1 MKKVRNCLFV
11 LLYFVMLLV
20 FVRAVGFNGLYG
32 QDAHEYYRYSST
44 LLNWLNTG
52 QHPGDY
58 FWPVWYPLMGALVAY
73 VTHLPVLVGLQL
85 VSILW
90 LCIIVW
96 VALRWVQPYNQMV
109 TIAVFIGLG
118 LSPLLLRSG
127 LVVMADTMSIAATM
141 LALLCFKNYDAKP
154 QQQYVLGFAVFGALA
169 VMARYAS
176 AVVLL
181 PAAVYMAYG
190 ILVNRQW
197 LSIAGALLL
206 ALLVC
211 VPHIVLRHNA
221 PLAFVKHEWVTSW
234 SVLNFVS
241 SHFVTPDGTQY
252 YKLPNLLFVF
262 GGLLHPTFGLL
273 LLPAIYLAVRR
284 RALTTVNTLLLITMM
299 LYGLFLAGIPFQNK
313 RFMLAILPVVVLVSF
328 PAFATPSI
336 RFSRA
341 AKWLVVSL
349 VIVLQLMLV
358 AVYFEEVYRRNKL
371 EQQLAALVKQQPQP
385 VLYTFDVDMAI
396 ASYDTG
402 KQMRNLWA
410 QRYDTFETGALVLF
424 NPDKFAV
431 QWQGRNPMLNWQH
444 LKNNYVLAPV
454 AATPEGWQLLYIEKQ
469 K

>member
-1 MKKVRNCLFV
+1 MKTTTRY
-11 LLYFVMLLV
+11 LLVAAYFVMLLV

-32 QDAHEYYRYSST
+32 QDAHEYYRYSKA

-58 FWPVWYPLMGALVAY
+58 FWPVWYPLAGALVAY
-73 VTHLPVLVGLQL
+73 VTHLPVLFSLQL
-85 VSILW
+85 VSIVS
-90 LCIIVW
+90 LCVIVW
-96 VALRWVQPYNQMV
+96 VALRWVQAYNQMV

-154 QQQYVLGFAVFGALA
+154 RQQYVLGFAVFGALA
-169 VMARYAS
+169 VMTRYAS

-206 ALLVC
+206 TTLIC
-211 VPHIVLRHNA
+211 VPHVVLRHNA

-234 SVLNFVS
+234 SVLNF
-241 SHFVTPDGTQY
+241 FGRIFATPDGIQH

-262 GGLLHPTFGLL
+262 GGLLHPSFGLL
-273 LLPAIYLAVRR
+273 LLPVVYLAVRR
-284 RALTTVNTLLLITMM
+284 RALTTVNIILLITIV

-328 PAFATPSI
+328 PAVGTPTI
-336 RFSRA
+336 KFSTVE
-341 AKWLVVSL
+341 KWLVISVV
-349 VIVLQLMLV
+349 VILQLIYAAMS
-358 AVYFEEVYRRNKL
+358 FQEVYERNRL
-371 EQQLAALVKQQPQP
+371 EQQLATLVKQQPQK
-385 VLYTFDVDMAI
+385 VLYTFDVDIAI
-396 ASYDTG
+396 ASYDTT

-410 QRYDTFETGALVLF
+410 QRYYTFDTNALVLF
-424 NPDKFAV
+424 NTDKFAV
-431 QWQGRNPMLNWQH
+431 QWQGRNPMLNWQY
-444 LKNNYVLAPV
+444 LSSNYQLTPV
-454 AATPEGWQLLYIEKQ
+454 TIRPDGWCLYKIEKHQ
-469 K
+469 